1 MKERIYYT
9 TYASPVGALTLTS
22 DGTSLTGLWTEHGK
36 YAPDFSAGT
45 ASPQAPSNSHF
56 AAGNTPPQASSTID
70 FAAENASPQ
79 APSSSRFSG
88 KMTSP
93 ARLPVFLQTTQWLD
107 CYFRGENPR
116 MDIPLAPSGSPFQ
129 HLVWDILLTIPY
141 GETTTYGAIA
151 RQLEAATG
159 KRAAAQA
166 VGGAVGHNP
175 IDILIPCHRV
185 VGKSGSLT
193 GYAGG
198 LEVKTAL
205 LTLEGVDMT
214 GFFLPGQ

>member
-9 TYASPVGALTLTS
+9 TYTSPVGALTLTS

-36 YAPDFSAGT
+36 YAPDFSDGT
-45 ASPQAPSNSHF
+45 ASPQASSSMDF
-56 AAGNTPPQASSTID
+56 SDGNTSPQASSSMD
-70 FAAENASPQ
+70 FSAGNTSPQ
-79 APSSSRFSG
+79 APSTSRFSG

-93 ARLPVFLQTTQWLD
+93 ARLPVFLQTMQWLD
-107 CYFRGENPR
+107 RYFRGENPK
-116 MDIPLAPSGSPFQ
+116 MDLPLAPSGSPFR

-141 GETTTYGAIA
+141 GETITYGAIA

-175 IDILIPCHRV
+175 IGILIPCHRV

-214 GFFLPGQ
+214 KFFLP

>member
-1 MKERIYYT
+1 MKEKIYYT
-9 TYASPVGALTLTS
+9 TYASPVGTLTLTS

-45 ASPQAPSNSHF
+45 ASPQAPSSMDF
-56 AAGNTPPQASSTID
+56 SVGCTSPQASSTID
-70 FAAENASPQ
+70 FAAGNTSPQ
-79 APSSSRFSG
+79 APSNSRFSG

-93 ARLPVFLQTTQWLD
+93 ARLPVFLQATQWLD
-107 CYFRGENPR
+107 RYFRGENPK
-116 MDIPLAPSGSPFQ
+116 MDLPLSPSGSPFR

-166 VGGAVGHNP
+166 VGGAVEHNP
-175 IDILIPCHRV
+175 IGILIPCHRV

-214 GFFLPGQ
+214 KFFLP

>member
-1 MKERIYYT
+1 MKEKIYYT
-9 TYASPVGALTLTS
+9 TYASPVGVLTLTS

-36 YAPDFSAGT
+36 YAPDFSAET
-45 ASPQAPSNSHF
+45 VAPQNFPK
-56 AAGNTPPQASSTID
+56 ID
-70 FAAENASPQ
+70 FSAKTA
-79 APSSSRFSG
+79 
-88 KMTSP
+88 SP
-93 ARLPVFLQTTQWLD
+93 ARLPVFQQATQWLD
-107 CYFRGENPR
+107 CYFRGENPK
-116 MDIPLAPSGSPFQ
+116 MDLPLAPSGSLFR

-175 IDILIPCHRV
+175 IGILIPCHRV
-185 VGKSGSLT
+185 VGMSGSLT

-214 GFFLPGQ
+214 NFFLP

>member
-45 ASPQAPSNSHF
+45 ASPQASSN
-56 AAGNTPPQASSTID
+56 
-70 FAAENASPQ
+70 
-79 APSSSRFSG
+79 SRFSG
-88 KMTSP
+88 EITSP

-107 CYFRGENPR
+107 RYFRGENPK
-116 MDIPLAPSGSPFQ
+116 MNLPLAPSGSPFR

-175 IDILIPCHRV
+175 IGILIPCHRV
-185 VGKSGSLT
+185 VGKSGSLA

-214 GFFLPGQ
+214 KFFLP